1 MEDKVM
7 RMNAPKV
14 LTWLISVILGVVGIL
29 LKLNIVKIAQLEN
42 YDFLLLAAGFVLLVF
57 ANLFKKL

>member
-1 MEDKVM
+1 M

>member
-1 MEDKVM
+1 M

-14 LTWLISVILGVVGIL
+14 LTWLISVILGAAGIL